1 MKPHRDDYV
10 RAFAERHGGPDT
22 IASWIIGVVLGAV
35 VLQLILGIIGWPERV
50 GRCEPG
56 TIYAEPGS
64 SLTLTGG
71 RVYDCTPQGTW
82 RLRGAK

>member
-1 MKPHRDDYV
+1 MKPHRDDYA

-35 VLQLILGIIGWPERV
+35 VLQLILGIIGWLASERV
-50 GRCEPG
+50 LPCDPG
-56 TIYAEPGS
+56 AVYAEPK
-64 SLTLTGG
+64 